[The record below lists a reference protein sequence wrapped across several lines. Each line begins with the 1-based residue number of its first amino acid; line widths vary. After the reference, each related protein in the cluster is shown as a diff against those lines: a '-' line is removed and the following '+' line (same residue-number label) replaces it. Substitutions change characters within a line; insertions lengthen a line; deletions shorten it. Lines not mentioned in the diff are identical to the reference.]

1 MCSIP
6 PCVRIAKVCIEELHA
21 CNFEKHR
28 CAGYTSVY
36 MSSQDTDT
44 AVKVRTGNFEGPLS
58 LLLELIEARKL
69 FINEISLAEVAEEYI
84 EHIRNRGELPLGET
98 TQFIAIAATL
108 ILIKSRS
115 LLPNLSLTEEEE
127 TKIVDLEHRLRLYQL
142 VRDATVPLGEAWGK
156 NMLFFGPPRGGDMVV
171 FSPDPQLSK
180 QLFLDAVSS
189 VLAQVP
195 TPVFHPEVAVV
206 STVSIEEMIDSL
218 EHRIQSALEM
228 SFRDFSR
235 SGGGTEKEQK
245 VFVIV
250 SFLAMLE
257 LVRQGII
264 DAVQSDA
271 FGDIGMKRETAVRV
285 PLNEES
291 DDLAIPDEQLT

>member
-1 MCSIP
+1 
-6 PCVRIAKVCIEELHA
+6 
-21 CNFEKHR
+21 
-28 CAGYTSVY
+28 
-36 MSSQDTDT
+36 MSPQDTDT

-58 LLLELIEARKL
+58 LLLELIESRKL

-142 VRDATVPLGEAWGK
+142 VRDATVPFGEAWGK
-156 NMLFFGPPRGGDMVV
+156 NMLFFGPARGGDMVV

-235 SGGGTEKEQK
+235 SGGSEKEQK

-271 FGDIGMKRETAVRV
+271 FGDIGMKRETSVRV
-285 PLNEES
+285 PLNEEAEEQSLEKELS
-291 DDLAIPDEQLT
+291 DSLDTSY

>member
-1 MCSIP
+1 M
-6 PCVRIAKVCIEELHA
+6 VQE
-21 CNFEKHR
+21 
-28 CAGYTSVY
+28 T
-36 MSSQDTDT
+36 TDT

-142 VRDATVPLGEAWGK
+142 VRDATVPLSEAWGK
-156 NMLFFGPPRGGDMVV
+156 DMLFFGPPRGGDMVV
-171 FSPDPQLSK
+171 FSPDPALSK
-180 QLFLDAVSS
+180 QLFLEAVSS
-189 VLAQVP
+189 VLAEVP

-218 EHRIQSALEM
+218 ELRIQSALEM

-235 SGGGTEKEQK
+235 KTDGTEKEQK
-245 VFVIV
+245 VFLIV

-271 FGDIGMKRETAVRV
+271 FGDIGMKRETIARA

-291 DDLAIPDEQLT
+291 EDETPENRPETTAEETNHETIDN